1 MKSKG
6 IKNLLIDL
14 GGVLVNLDRQRCI
27 ENFKKLGFADV
38 EKYLDVQQLHGVFIQ
53 QEKGLITS
61 AEFRNEI
68 RDMIGKV
75 VSDKQIDAAWNSF
88 LGEMPVYKLDLLL
101 ELRSKYVVYLLSNTN
116 EIHWKYVCQKLFP
129 YRTFKVEDYFEKT
142 YLSYEMHL
150 AKPDPEIFKAVIEDA
165 GIEPQET
172 LFIDDTE
179 INCEAARELG
189 ISTYTAK
196 AGEDWSHLF
205 KSK

>member
-14 GGVLVNLDRQRCI
+14 GGVLINLDRQRCM
-27 ENFKKLGFADV
+27 ENFKKLGFTDV
-38 EKYLDVQQLHGVFIQ
+38 EERLNIQQLHGIFMQ

-61 AEFRNEI
+61 AEFRNGL
-68 RDMIGKV
+68 RDMMGKV

-88 LGEMPVYKLDLLL
+88 LVDIPDYKLDLLL
-101 ELRSKYVVYLLSNTN
+101 KLRSKYVVYLLSNTN
-116 EIHWKYVCQKLFP
+116 EIHWRYACHNLFP
-129 YRTFKVEDYFEKT
+129 YRTFRVEDYFEKA
-142 YLSYEMHL
+142 YLSYEMHMV
-150 AKPDPEIFKAVIEDA
+150 KPEADIFKAVIEDA

-172 LFIDDTE
+172 LFIDDSE
-179 INCEAARELG
+179 LNCKAAQELG
-189 ISTYTAK
+189 SSTYTAK

>member
-14 GGVLVNLDRQRCI
+14 GGVLINLDHQRCM
-27 ENFKKLGFADV
+27 ENFKELGFTDV
-38 EKYLDVQQLHGVFIQ
+38 EERLNIQQLHGIFMQ

-61 AEFRNEI
+61 AEFRNGL
-68 RDMIGKV
+68 RDMMGKV
-75 VSDKQIDAAWNSF
+75 VSDNQIDAAWNS
-88 LGEMPVYKLDLLL
+88 LLVDIPKHKLDLLL

-116 EIHWKYVCQKLFP
+116 EIHWRYACHNLFP
-129 YRTFKVEDYFEKT
+129 YRTFRVEDYFEKA
-142 YLSYEMHL
+142 YLSYEMHM
-150 AKPDPEIFKAVIEDA
+150 AKPEADIFKAVIEDA

-172 LFIDDTE
+172 LFIVDSE
-179 INCEAARELG
+179 LNGKAAQELG
-189 ISTYTAK
+189 ISTYTAE

>member
-14 GGVLVNLDRQRCI
+14 GGVLINLDRQRCM
-27 ENFKKLGFADV
+27 ENFKKLGFTDV
-38 EKYLDVQQLHGVFIQ
+38 EERLNIQQLHGIFMQ

-61 AEFRNEI
+61 AEFRNGL
-68 RDMIGKV
+68 RDMMGKV

-88 LGEMPVYKLDLLL
+88 LVDIPDYKLDLLL
-101 ELRSKYVVYLLSNTN
+101 NLRTKYVVYLLSNTN
-116 EIHWKYVCQKLFP
+116 EIHWKYACQKLFP
-129 YRTFKVEDYFEKT
+129 YRTFRVEDYFEKT
-142 YLSYEMHL
+142 YLSYEMHMV
-150 AKPDPEIFKAVIEDA
+150 KPEADIFKTVIEDA

-172 LFIDDTE
+172 LFIDDSE
-179 INCEAARELG
+179 INCKAAQELG